1 MVGLKLTAL
10 GFLVFAVFVLEVV
23 AVFTPA
29 WFTWQEVS
37 RSGIV
42 SVYNKGIVPYYS
54 NEDTWLAVSSI
65 LLFASLALT
74 TINVFLFIGAYFSV
88 KSQGYSRQVIVLLHA
103 LAISSVAVIVFNG
116 TAFILMA
123 TNINKQYLLLSF
135 GYPVQ
140 FGYSAW
146 FCLSAVVVTFG
157 SVLLAE
163 YIVSKKEEEKE
174 DEAPVESAVPPR
186 ILTSSFT
193 NMY

>member
-1 MVGLKLTAL
+1 MVGLKLSAL

-29 WFTWQEVS
+29 WFTFQAADKNS
-37 RSGIV
+37 IV
-42 SVYNKGIVPYYS
+42 AVFSIGIVPYYS

-65 LLFASLALT
+65 LLFASLGLT
-74 TINVFLFIGAYFSV
+74 TINVFLFFGAHFVV

-123 TNINKQYLLLSF
+123 TNINKKGLS
-135 GYPVQ
+135 

-146 FCLSAVVVTFG
+146 FCVSAVVVTFG
-157 SVLLAE
+157 NILLAE
-163 YIVSKKEEEKE
+163 YIVNRKGEEKE
-174 DEAPVESAVPPR
+174 DEAPIESSVPPR